1 MTHQSELRTDLI
13 ERNDNKSIAIG
24 TIRAVRLYSERLGL
38 REALSPYKS
47 KGMELHKLIEALVA
61 YKLVENFSIEGCGR
75 WLKNKDVRAAF
86 GLPETSAR
94 TLNRAVETI
103 GANLQEILLQ
113 LRRRLLGLYDL
124 EHTDVNVDT
133 SSVSV
138 YGLRSPL
145 GGYGYSREHRPDLQ
159 QVMFGV
165 VEIRD
170 PINIPIHLT
179 VGKGNLA
186 DQVHF
191 LRLVGEVID
200 DLRASS
206 TLIFDAGGD
215 NKHVTDLI
223 VSKGHSYV
231 TRKKLNR
238 SDDDRL
244 RRMRYDEL
252 EVVTDGVCCAKHRF
266 GSGRCIYL
274 FFSSKLREDKL
285 RTIDSIARKK
295 VHDALEFISLKK
307 DGRISISKAVVKKVN
322 PLFDVEVS
330 VQTKLLG
337 DEQAMLDYVKQR
349 LTKGTEGFFK
359 LESSKELTAAAAYNI
374 YREKDTVEK
383 LIESLKNHVE
393 IKPLRCWDEDSVKGV
408 LLVGFIAQMMISM
421 MRYEHEELR
430 NKSAKFIIRA
440 LEKLTATYFLDEKGR
455 KCALYSNFDRLNG
468 LILDEILIES

>member
-1 MTHQSELRTDLI
+1 VTNQSSLRTDLI

-24 TIRAVRLYSERLGL
+24 TIRAVRIYSERLGL
-38 REALSPYKS
+38 RQALAPFKS
-47 KGMELHKLIEALVA
+47 KGVELHKLIEALVA

-75 WLKNKDVRAAF
+75 WLENKDVRAAF

-94 TLNRAVETI
+94 TLNRAVEII
-103 GANLQEILLQ
+103 GEHLQGILLQ
-113 LRRRLLGLYDL
+113 LRRRVMSLYKL
-124 EHTDVNVDT
+124 EHTDVNIDT

-138 YGLRSPL
+138 YGLESPL
-145 GGYGYSREHRPDLQ
+145 GAYGYSREHRPDLQ

-165 VEIRD
+165 VELRD
-170 PINIPIHLT
+170 PVNIPIHLT

-215 NKHVTDLI
+215 NKQVTDLI
-223 VSKGHSYV
+223 TSKGHGYV
-231 TRKKLNR
+231 TRKKLNA
-238 SDDDRL
+238 SDEEWL
-244 RRMRYDEL
+244 RRMRHEEL
-252 EVVTDGVCCAKHRF
+252 EMVTEEVCCAKHRF

-274 FFSSKLREDKL
+274 FYSAQLFNDKL

-295 VHDALEFISLKK
+295 VRDALEFISMRK

-337 DEQAMLDYVKQR
+337 DEQAMLDFVKQR

-359 LESSKELTAAAAYNI
+359 LESSKDLTAIAAYRI

-393 IKPLRCWDEDSVKGV
+393 IKPLRCWNEDSVKGI

-421 MRYEHEELR
+421 IRYEHPELR
-430 NKSAKFIIRA
+430 DRSTKFIIRA

-455 KCALYSNFDRLNG
+455 KSVLYSNFDLMNC
-468 LILDEILIES
+468 LILDEIILEG